1 MMPDTST
8 YYGQPSFVPP
18 QFRLQ
23 GLFGQLHGQHAQPF
37 GFPGQHPQPF
47 GGFPPQ
53 GLLGQLQGQFGH
65 QPIWPSFGF
74 ALQNPLALLSSLYG
88 QHPIWPSFGGGLGPF
103 APISPYQ
110 QLGQQGGT
118 FQGGWPGQ
126 QQGGFPPQFGSPLGF
141 PQQFGSPLGGFA
153 QQLGALGQPYL
164 MNALGR
170 GIGMPQL
177 AYSGC

>member
-18 QFRLQ
+18 QFLLQ
-23 GLFGQLHGQHAQPF
+23 GLFGQLHGQPAQPF
-37 GFPGQHPQPF
+37 GGL
-47 GGFPPQ
+47 PPQ
-53 GLLGQLQGQFGH
+53 ALLAHLQGQYGH
-65 QPIWPSFGF
+65 QPIWPPLGF
-74 ALQNPLALLSSLYG
+74 APQNPLAILSHLYG
-88 QHPIWPSFGGGLGPF
+88 QHPIWPSLGGGIGPF
-103 APISPYQ
+103 APIGPYQ
-110 QLGQQGGT
+110 QLGQQGG

-126 QQGGFPPQFGSPLGF
+126 QLGGFSSPFGNSFGGFPTQFGNPF
-141 PQQFGSPLGGFA
+141 GGFA
-153 QQLGALGQPYL
+153 PQLGALGQPFP